1 MVSDADRKPGPE
13 GVERRWNECQG
24 GGSIQ
29 MNRERYLMAQNKLTM
44 RQIQEILRLKHQN
57 QLSVREIAR
66 SCGLAAST
74 VGDYLKRAEVA
85 GLSWPLPEG
94 QSEQELLQRL
104 LATSTA
110 PTASSQ
116 PDPAL
121 PDWPSIHKE
130 LARKSVT
137 LQRLWQEYRQAQP
150 EGYGYSRFCE
160 LYRCWAGALEP
171 VLRLVHVPGE
181 KMFVDWA
188 GQKVEIHN
196 AQDGSVAEA
205 HLFVAVLGASNKT
218 YVEAFADEQLAA
230 WIAAHCHAYAFFQG
244 VARITVP
251 DNLKTGVISPCRYEP
266 LLHRSYQEMAEHYGT
281 VIIPARIKK
290 PRDKAKVEGAVLIA
304 ERQILAT
311 LRDQRFFHL
320 GQLNAT
326 LRPLLAKLNAQPFQK
341 LEGSRNSWFETLEKG
356 RLLPLPAT
364 AFELAHWSKAKVN
377 IDYHVSVE
385 NHFYSAP
392 YQLIHQQLDVRLTDQ
407 TVELFQHG
415 QRVAAHRRSRRPGLF
430 TTLEEHR
437 PKSHQRYLE
446 WTPSRMLEWAKTIG
460 PDCAKVV
467 EKIMADRPHPEQG
480 FRSALGIIRLGQ
492 AVGHDRLA
500 AACRRALHFGTC
512 SYKSLKSIL
521 QNNLEAQPVEQ
532 ELPLSSPVH
541 ENLRGSPYYN

>member
-1 MVSDADRKPGPE
+1 M
-13 GVERRWNECQG
+13 
-24 GGSIQ
+24 
-29 MNRERYLMAQNKLTM
+29 
-44 RQIQEILRLKHQN
+44 
-57 QLSVREIAR
+57 
-66 SCGLAAST
+66 
-74 VGDYLKRAEVA
+74 
-85 GLSWPLPEG
+85 
-94 QSEQELLQRL
+94 
-104 LATSTA
+104 
-110 PTASSQ
+110 
-116 PDPAL
+116 
-121 PDWPSIHKE
+121 
-130 LARKSVT
+130 T

-171 VLRLVHVPGE
+171 VLRQVHVPGE

-196 AQDGSVAEA
+196 AQDGSVAAA

-304 ERQILAT
+304 ERQILAA

-326 LRPLLAKLNAQPFQK
+326 LRPLLAKLNEQPFQK

-392 YQLIHQQLDVRLTDQ
+392 YQLIHQQLGRA
-407 TVELFQHG
+407 F
-415 QRVAAHRRSRRPGLF
+415 
-430 TTLEEHR
+430 
-437 PKSHQRYLE
+437 
-446 WTPSRMLEWAKTIG
+446 
-460 PDCAKVV
+460 
-467 EKIMADRPHPEQG
+467 DRPN
-480 FRSALGIIRLGQ
+480 
-492 AVGHDRLA
+492 
-500 AACRRALHFGTC
+500 RRALSARPTC
-512 SYKSLKSIL
+512 GGPP
-521 QNNLEAQPVEQ
+521 AQPAAG
-532 ELPLSSPVH
+532 PLHHPGGTSAQVSSKIFGMDSQPDARMGQNH
-541 ENLRGSPYYN
+541 RAGLRQGGGENHGRPAPSRTRLSLRLGRHPPGPSGGA